1 MNLLYKF
8 TDANWETKN
17 RTKWG
22 PGVTHTAPGAGAL
35 CTEGW
40 LHAYLSPELATLL
53 NPIHAAFKDPV
64 LWEAEGEIGARDGQL
79 KVGSAALTTVRTVE
93 VPVFTME
100 QRVKFAIL
108 CAKAVYHDPD
118 FVAWAD
124 AWLGGADRSYKAE
137 AAAAWAE
144 AAAWAA
150 AEAVAAAAAEE
161 VAAWAARS
169 AAWATAATASFDL
182 VAIAKQALEP

>member
-1 MNLLYKF
+1 MNLLYKI

-22 PGVTHTAPGAGAL
+22 PGVTHTAPGSGAL
-35 CTEGW
+35 CTNGW

-93 VPVFTME
+93 APVFTME

-124 AWLGGADRSYKAE
+124 AWLGGADRSYKAAVWTE
-137 AAAAWAE
+137 AE
-144 AAAWAA
+144 AAARA
-150 AEAVAAAAAEE
+150 AEAVAAAEA
-161 VAAWAARS
+161 AAR
-169 AAWATAATASFDL
+169 AAVWATAATASFDL